1 MTKRFPAALLGAAL
15 TLSLLTGCTVRAAV
29 PTKPEPSAQTQTA
42 APIQTEPSVQTI
54 TAEEAQAIALTHAGF
69 TADQV
74 RFLRTEPELRDR
86 VPHYDVEFQEGRW
99 EYDYEIH
106 AETGEILSFDRDD

>member
-1 MTKRFPAALLGAAL
+1 MTKRFFAVLLIALL
-15 TLSLLTGCTVRAAV
+15 TLSLLTGCGARAAGNSQAEL
-29 PTKPEPSAQTQTA
+29 PEQ
-42 APIQTEPSVQTI
+42 IL
-54 TAEEAQAIALTHAGF
+54 TAEEAQAIALDHAGF

-74 RFLRTEPELRDR
+74 RFLHAEPELLDQ

-106 AETGEILSFDRDD
+106 AETGAILSFEKDD